1 VKEGYYLILP
11 KKMKELTENLH
22 INTELG
28 RLSDIMSQ
36 LGMKKQGNPNK
47 SVNGNKPRAWWF
59 KKDFIDTYRNA
70 RPSDD
75 C

>member
-1 VKEGYYLILP
+1 
-11 KKMKELTENLH
+11 MKELTENLH